1 MWCLAGLLPTV
12 LGPSILDEGV
22 VTSPIVT
29 YLGSACAQTTPRL
42 PQNLGHV
49 PMTDGAAIG
58 ELWQADVIKITKEI
72 HLLLRHN
79 K

>member
-1 MWCLAGLLPTV
+1 MWCWARLPPTV
-12 LGPSILDEGV
+12 LSPSILDEGV
-22 VTSPIVT
+22 VTGPIVT
-29 YLGSACAQTTPRL
+29 HLGSACAQTTPRL
-42 PQNLGHV
+42 PKNLGHV